1 MLEARSESVI
11 LLNCNS
17 FALDTLTSLV
27 PLLSYSRVF
36 FEEDRILFTLI
47 DTHESGINP

>member
-17 FALDTLTSLV
+17 FILDTLTSLA
-27 PLLSYSRVF
+27 PLLFKSRMF
-36 FEEDRILFTLI
+36 FEEDGIPFTLI
-47 DTHESGINP
+47 STHE